1 MFANTTSDEK
11 VIWPAII
18 EKAWA
23 KVVGNYAKASGGIIV
38 NSVRALTGVPV
49 FQYIT
54 SKITSLATVFALLSA
69 ADQANYILV
78 ASTPPSSTNYWTS
91 CGLASGHSFSILTV
105 FTMTD
110 ASDTSYQALLMRE
123 PRGSAP

>member
-1 MFANTTSDEK
+1 MFIRGKPWVITLDDSLFFNSNGTLVFANTTSDEK

-23 KVVGNYAKASGGIIV
+23 KVVGNYVKASGGIIV

-54 SKITSLATVFALLSA
+54 SKITNLATVFALLSA
-69 ADQANYILV
+69 AD
-78 ASTPPSSTNYWTS
+78 
-91 CGLASGHSFSILTV
+91 
-105 FTMTD
+105 
-110 ASDTSYQALLMRE
+110 
-123 PRGSAP
+123 